1 MATAQK
7 IVVIVGM
14 TATGKS
20 DLAVRLARVFNG
32 EVVSADSRQVYRG
45 LDLGTGKITRR
56 EMRGVPHHMLDVA
69 DPKRPYNAARFQ
81 KNGRKI
87 ISDILRRGKIP
98 IIVGGTGFYID
109 ALVYDID
116 FPAVAPNF
124 RLRKKL
130 EKLSTEE
137 LLQHL
142 QKLDPKRAKEIDVKN
157 RVRLI
162 RAIEIATLFG
172 LVRPLTKKTPYDVLW
187 LGLRTNDAD
196 LRERIAIRLKK
207 RLRAGMIQEFSRLHK
222 GGLSY
227 RRMEELGLE
236 YRFGARLLQGKLSRK
251 VFETELAKE
260 IRRYAKRQ
268 MTWFRKNPN
277 IIWFTPENTFA
288 IEAVVRDFLQ

>member
-162 RAIEIATLFG
+162 RAIEIATLYG
-172 LVRPLTKKTPYDVLW
+172 PVRPLTKKTPYDVLW